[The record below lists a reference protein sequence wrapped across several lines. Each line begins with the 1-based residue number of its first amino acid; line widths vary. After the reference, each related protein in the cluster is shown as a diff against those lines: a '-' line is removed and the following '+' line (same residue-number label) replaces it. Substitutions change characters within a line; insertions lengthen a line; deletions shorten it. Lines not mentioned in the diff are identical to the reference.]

1 MNRRGSI
8 ASLLSLIL
16 AALAMLLPAHTALA
30 QAGAIQGV
38 VYADRAAVEGAS
50 VVLVNETGPVAR
62 TLTNASG
69 EFSFPRV
76 AAGRYRLHAMKEG
89 VGQGAAAV
97 SLRAGQS
104 ISVRIALV
112 SDQRDPGAISGITVN
127 ADGAIGGAQ
136 VILSRRGT
144 VVARAESSEDGR
156 FGFRNLAPGTY
167 TLQAAKRGV
176 GRGEAEVVVT
186 AGEVS
191 RIRVALRPVVVET
204 GHIVGL
210 VRTTDGQVVPGATV
224 VLRDSTGEIA
234 RVLTDETGRYGFRN
248 LRPGTYG
255 LTASKRGVGEG
266 STRANVVAGQ
276 SVRAMIEIQPVARV
290 GAVRG
295 VTVSEAGVVGGATV
309 TILNRGNVVATATSG
324 RDGSFSFTNLNP
336 GNYVIEAAKRGVGAG
351 RVEIAVVAGETTTVR
366 VPLR

>member
-1 MNRRGSI
+1 MNRRGSL
-8 ASLLSLIL
+8 ASMLSLVL
-16 AALAMLLPAHTALA
+16 AALAMLLPAHTAAA

-38 VYADRAAVEGAS
+38 VYADRAVVEGAT
-50 VVLVNETGPVAR
+50 VILRNEAGPVAR
-62 TLTNASG
+62 AQTNSEG
-69 EFSFPRV
+69 QFSFPRV
-76 AAGRYRLHAMKEG
+76 AAGRYRIHAMKEG
-89 VGQGAAAV
+89 VGQGSAAV
-97 SLRAGQS
+97 SLRPGQS
-104 ISVRIALV
+104 VSVRIALIRE
-112 SDQRDPGAISGITVN
+112 QRGPGAISGVTVD
-127 ADGAIGGAQ
+127 ADGAVGGAQ
-136 VILSRRGT
+136 VVLSLRGT
-144 VVARAESSEDGR
+144 VVARAESTDEGR

-186 AGEVS
+186 ADQVS
-191 RIRVALRPVVVET
+191 RVRVALRPVVAET

-210 VRTTDGQVVPGATV
+210 VTTTEGRPVPGATV
-224 VLRDSTGEIA
+224 VLRDASGEIA
-234 RVLTDETGRYGFRN
+234 RVLTDDTGRYGFRG

-290 GAVRG
+290 GSVRG

-324 RDGSFSFTNLNP
+324 RDGSFSFANLNP